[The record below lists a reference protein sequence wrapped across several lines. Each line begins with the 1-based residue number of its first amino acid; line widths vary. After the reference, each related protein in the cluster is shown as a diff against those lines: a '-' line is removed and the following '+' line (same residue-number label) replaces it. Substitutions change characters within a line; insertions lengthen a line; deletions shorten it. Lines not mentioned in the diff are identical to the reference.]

1 MTSPSLTVFNL
12 LSAFRLVFF
21 LICSQSLAVTAFL
34 SPCHH
39 SIIQSPVNSNVQSI
53 DTGPRYSCLS
63 RKQQSSLSMIN
74 NLFSGLSGKPP
85 DQLLASSLQTT
96 LLTNTNID
104 PNKPNVDL
112 KCIYKASKDGFSAI
126 DFHKLCD
133 GRGSG
138 LVVILT
144 KSGKVFGG
152 FNPLGW
158 DSTDDYG
165 NTNSAFLWFQKG
177 SSVEKCKV
185 LSGGNAAIFDYATGG
200 PQFGSGDLI
209 IGPPKAAIMGGF
221 AGPNM
226 EDTSVNAGDLRKA
239 TTSSFGG
246 AYDSGRGWPRGSHNV
261 VEVEVY
267 ANGNIQPRSS
277 GGGFQLWPFK

>member
-1 MTSPSLTVFNL
+1 
-12 LSAFRLVFF
+12 
-21 LICSQSLAVTAFL
+21 
-34 SPCHH
+34 
-39 SIIQSPVNSNVQSI
+39 
-53 DTGPRYSCLS
+53 
-63 RKQQSSLSMIN
+63 MIN

-85 DQLLASSLQTT
+85 DQLLTSSLQTT

-144 KSGKVFGG
+144 KSGKIFGG

-177 SSVEKCKV
+177 SGSGSSVKVEKCKV

-246 AYDSGRGWPRGSHNV
+246 AYDSGSGSGRGWPRGSHNV

-277 GGGFQLWPFK
+277 GGGFQLWPF

>member
-1 MTSPSLTVFNL
+1 
-12 LSAFRLVFF
+12 
-21 LICSQSLAVTAFL
+21 
-34 SPCHH
+34 
-39 SIIQSPVNSNVQSI
+39 
-53 DTGPRYSCLS
+53 
-63 RKQQSSLSMIN
+63 MIN

-85 DQLLASSLQTT
+85 DQLLTSSLQTT

-144 KSGKVFGG
+144 KSGKIFGG

-177 SSVEKCKV
+177 SGSGSSVKVEKCKV

-246 AYDSGRGWPRGSHNV
+246 AYDSGSGRGWPRGSHNV

-277 GGGFQLWPFK
+277 GGGFQLWPF